1 MTTKPSER
9 TLTQFLRN
17 LLNEKEQKIS
27 PELAI
32 DLGKKTEKKSPKKK
46 PKKPKSI
53 VKGKN
58 KFGQEFT
65 QVLPGSNDRRA
76 SYLRLPA
83 QMMR

>member
-1 MTTKPSER
+1 MMTKPSER

-58 KFGQEFT
+58 KFGQEFS